1 PNTAASAAC
10 PASAPSAWLH
20 PRFQGQEPPT
30 NPGRFNFLGAA
41 MTLILPWN
49 ESLHQTRGAT
59 SLRPS
64 LTVISCERCLDGLI
78 EVVGDVCRVV
88 AAPGLRPRCFDR
100 VETCQS
106 APVLAQDRFGSGS
119 EPRIR
124 MLRLRGDGRVARSE
138 RWCGAVIASLLP
150 VAGCST
156 VRRKNLGGQLGGI
169 RHRARRGRLWRD
181 VPERCGGSRVPR
193 RRTGTIASA
202 WKGGCAA
209 GATRRHVVLALR
221 DRVQC
226 AVRGPRARGS
236 FGPSCCGRRSWM
248 SRPPLRARPG

>member
-1 PNTAASAAC
+1 KNADAVRKISFARRNSRTSRSSSVIRVCSAVVVPGRS
-10 PASAPSAWLH
+10 PASTSAWVTQLRRVSGLI
-20 PRFQGQEPPT
+20 PSWSATRRSAPVLVAGSRLRST
-30 NPGRFNFLGAA
+30 AIRIARSRSSSGYFLGAA

-59 SLRPS
+59 
-64 LTVISCERCLDGLI
+64 
-78 EVVGDVCRVV
+78 
-88 AAPGLRPRCFDR
+88 
-100 VETCQS
+100 
-106 APVLAQDRFGSGS
+106 VLAQDRFGSGS

-221 DRVQC
+221 DR
-226 AVRGPRARGS
+226 
-236 FGPSCCGRRSWM
+236 
-248 SRPPLRARPG
+248 